1 MRSETAD
8 VAQDRGSAVPLAL
21 LAVLVLAAY
30 LPSVGWLVERWS
42 MGVWYHSHGFLVP
55 PLVIWLAWGALRDR
69 DFAPPRASAWGFAFL
84 APAMLLLAVDAV
96 LRFEIVAAVSLVVAL
111 PGLSLLLLGR
121 ERTKA
126 IWFPLAFLGFAIPI
140 PLVVARRIFMVLR
153 RIAAVG
159 TEHGLRLMGFDVV
172 REGTLVRFDQHAIAI
187 SDPCSGFSTLLA
199 LTMFAALL
207 AHTSLRRG
215 WKIVLLL
222 LLAFPIAA
230 FANVLRCIALAL
242 LVGVYGDGILDTW
255 VHPGTGIAAFLVAL
269 PLLLLAVDLLG
280 DRKEGA
286 A

>member
-1 MRSETAD
+1 M
-8 VAQDRGSAVPLAL
+8 VPLAV
-21 LAVLVLAAY
+21 LAVLFLAAY
-30 LPSVGWLVERWS
+30 LPSLRWLVERWS

-55 PLVIWLAWGALRDR
+55 PLAAWLAWGALREYDGG
-69 DFAPPRASAWGFAFL
+69 PPRASAWGFAFL
-84 APAMLLLAVDAV
+84 APAMLLLAIDAV

-126 IWFPLAFLGFAIPI
+126 LWFPLAFLGFAIPI
-140 PLVVARRIFMVLR
+140 PLVVARPMFVFLR

-159 TEHGLRLMGFDVV
+159 TEHGMRLLGFDVF
-172 REGTLVRFDQHAIAI
+172 REGTLIHFDHHSIAIA
-187 SDPCSGFSTLLA
+187 DPCSGFSTLLA

-207 AHTSLRRG
+207 AHTSVRRW

-230 FANVLRCIALAL
+230 FANVLRCIGLAIL
-242 LVGVYGDGILDTW
+242 IGVYGNGILGTW
-255 VHPGTGIAAFLVAL
+255 IHPGTGIAAFLVAL
-269 PLLLLAVDLLG
+269 PLLLLTVDLLG
-280 DRKEGA
+280 SRKGVA